1 MMNTQTTILTI
12 ALAVICA
19 TGYAANNNQAVTDT
33 AQTEEVLTIAQE
45 MPVFPG
51 GDSAMYEYIVNNM
64 AYPEE
69 VREKKLTGK
78 VFVQFVI
85 NKNGEVANPRIARGI
100 DPLLDNEIIRV
111 VQNMPKWAP
120 GKNNGEPVNVVKTI
134 PISFKNEAQPKETFS
149 DNNLADSSYTVL
161 FNPETNALDTVY
173 TNVDEMPEYISNEH
187 EKGMDDIISILRE
200 LNVDVMPDFTSSE
213 HKIRRDI
220 ATHVRYPKEAKK
232 KKIEGSVLV
241 QFVVDEKGKI
251 GNISI
256 INSTHPIFNEEAI
269 RAVKTLPGKFKP
281 GRNQGK
287 PVKVRYT
294 VPINFAYGTPPTS
307 NFTSNDNNLA
317 DSTYNLTTNTWD
329 AFDSNIDE
337 MPEYPGGEHNLQMD
351 IVRNLR
357 YPKDAV
363 KKKLQGKVLVQF
375 VIDEKG
381 KVRNIRIIDSPHP
394 IFNEE
399 AIRAVELLRN
409 FKPGK
414 FQGEPIKVQY
424 TLPINFQLD

>member
-12 ALAVICA
+12 ALVAICT

-33 AQTEEVLTIAQE
+33 AQTEEELTIAQE
-45 MPVFPG
+45 MPIFPG

-69 VREKKLTGK
+69 VREKKLMGK

-85 NKNGEVANPRIARGI
+85 NKNGEVVNPRIARGI
-100 DPLLDNEIIRV
+100 DPILDNEIIRV
-111 VQNMPKWAP
+111 VQNMPKWTP
-120 GKNNGEPVNVVKTI
+120 GMNNGEPVNVVKTI
-134 PISFKNEAQPKETFS
+134 PVSFKNEPQPEETAR
-149 DNNLADSSYTVL
+149 DINLADSSFILSYN
-161 FNPETNALDTVY
+161 FKTNAWDTVY
-173 TNVDEMPEYISNEH
+173 
-187 EKGMDDIISILRE
+187 
-200 LNVDVMPDFTSSE
+200 
-213 HKIRRDI
+213 
-220 ATHVRYPKEAKK
+220 
-232 KKIEGSVLV
+232 
-241 QFVVDEKGKI
+241 
-251 GNISI
+251 
-256 INSTHPIFNEEAI
+256 
-269 RAVKTLPGKFKP
+269 
-281 GRNQGK
+281 
-287 PVKVRYT
+287 
-294 VPINFAYGTPPTS
+294 
-307 NFTSNDNNLA
+307 
-317 DSTYNLTTNTWD
+317 
-329 AFDSNIDE
+329 SNIDE

-414 FQGEPIKVQY
+414 FQGKPIKVQY